1 MHFQRTDWNV
11 IRGCWF
17 MEIFR
22 WLHEELSGV
31 MSFLGNGGQSS
42 ERGGRPQHW
51 TAAEGKVVVPDKAAK
66 AREREE
72 VIRSIRMA
80 PELLMVPDDMGNL
93 PLHVQLHQRVV
104 DEDLVQLM
112 LHLGPAAVKARGR
125 FGRTPLHCALI
136 RTVVYPNTIRR
147 LLDAYPAA
155 CAEKTNGGW
164 IPMHYAADHDLPCI
178 SSMKVHGPLPLHM
191 TTPSAVFSRRI

>member
-1 MHFQRTDWNV
+1 
-11 IRGCWF
+11 

-22 WLHEELSGV
+22 WLREEVSGV
-31 MSFLGNGGQSS
+31 MSLLGNSGQSS
-42 ERGGRPQHW
+42 GRGGRLQHW
-51 TAAEGKVVVPDKAAK
+51 TAAEGNVVAPDMATK
-66 AREREE
+66 ARKRKEL
-72 VIRSIRMA
+72 IRSIRKA

-104 DEDLVQLM
+104 DEDLVKLM
-112 LHLGPAAVKARGR
+112 LQLGPAAVKARGR

-155 CAEKTNGGW
+155 CTEKTKGGW
-164 IPMHYAADHDLPCI
+164 IPMHYAADHDHPCV
-178 SSMKVHGPLPLHM
+178 SSMKVPPSNSHAPLHIP
-191 TTPSAVFSRRI
+191 TASSVLSWLKEAHY